1 MVRRKSV
8 KTSRKDQ
15 QAQFA
20 PRYTLSDRMV
30 SLVAEITEVATH
42 LEMRESVID
51 PLLRKKNRLKT
62 IHSSLAI
69 EQNTLTLQQVTDI
82 IDGKRVFGPP
92 KEIEEVKNAK
102 AAYAILEKINPYSVS
117 DLLKVHGLMV
127 GGLTPQA
134 GRFRSVEVGVYSGK
148 KLVHAGLPHRLVPGR
163 VKKLLSW
170 VKNSGVHP
178 LISSCVFHYCF
189 EFIHPFTDGNG
200 RMGRYWQ
207 TALLA
212 SWRAQMAWVPVEEIV
227 RDRQEAYYR
236 SISECDRSGDA
247 RIFVEFMLKALR
259 DALVE
264 VKRGVGK
271 GVVKSVV
278 KILDLLKQY
287 PDITRE
293 RLAREVGLSVR
304 GVEKNLAQLKS
315 AGKIVRVGGRKGGH
329 WEVVGFE
336 PRRDVVQYVR
346 GLHAR
351 HDPSDAEGERRVTK
365 W

>member
-1 MVRRKSV
+1 
-8 KTSRKDQ
+8 
-15 QAQFA
+15 
-20 PRYTLSDRMV
+20 
-30 SLVAEITEVATH
+30 
-42 LEMRESVID
+42 
-51 PLLRKKNRLKT
+51 
-62 IHSSLAI
+62 
-69 EQNTLTLQQVTDI
+69 
-82 IDGKRVFGPP
+82 
-92 KEIEEVKNAK
+92 
-102 AAYAILEKINPYSVS
+102 
-117 DLLKVHGLMV
+117 MV
-127 GGLTPQA
+127 GGLTPQV

-148 KLVHAGLPHRLVPGR
+148 KLVHAGLPHKLVPER

-247 RIFVEFMLKALR
+247 RIFVEFMLKALW

-315 AGKIVRVGGRKGGH
+315 AGKVIRVGGRKGGH
-329 WEVVGFE
+329 WEVV
-336 PRRDVVQYVR
+336 
-346 GLHAR
+346 
-351 HDPSDAEGERRVTK
+351 EG
-365 W
+365 